1 MSGIRTTYVPRIIF
15 DWHDGLIIFT
25 IVGSHVVTLVTENE
39 RVVRCAERI
48 VVSAVEFV
56 SERVTRRVAH
66 TVVSAVEFVSDSL
79 DSILL
84 AHVSHRSELS
94 GVAFLHVMQH
104 TGDACLLT

>member
-1 MSGIRTTYVPRIIF
+1 MTRHDDSGVRTVVSGICTTYMPRIIF

-25 IVGSHVVTLVTENE
+25 NVGSYVATLISMSLVTESE
-39 RVVRCAERI
+39 CVVRCAER
-48 VVSAVEFV
+48 
-56 SERVTRRVAH
+56 

-104 TGDACLLT
+104 TGDACIST

>member
-1 MSGIRTTYVPRIIF
+1 M
-15 DWHDGLIIFT
+15 
-25 IVGSHVVTLVTENE
+25 
-39 RVVRCAERI
+39 
-48 VVSAVEFV
+48 SAVEFV

-66 TVVSAVEFVSDSL
+66 TVVSAVGFVSDSL

-104 TGDACLLT
+104 TDDACLST